1 VWRERN
7 GILEE
12 ETYLDFCSSKDRDFR
27 FFLIIIIIISDVFFS
42 DFTKAKTEAL
52 AAEAEAEADD
62 GGEKIE
68 LD

>member
-1 VWRERN
+1 MWRERN

-27 FFLIIIIIISDVFFS
+27 FFLIIIIIIPVVFFS

-52 AAEAEAEADD
+52 AAEAEADD
-62 GGEKIE
+62 GGEK
-68 LD
+68 